1 MINLVK
7 RVRLN
12 GKKWIYFLSSSI
24 GIMKDHFYFAVENHN
39 LIEINDKI
47 LVFSYDNNSEIVI
60 MLAVFFCY
68 LIIQ

>member
-1 MINLVK
+1 
-7 RVRLN
+7 
-12 GKKWIYFLSSSI
+12 
-24 GIMKDHFYFAVENHN
+24 MKDHFYFAVENHN